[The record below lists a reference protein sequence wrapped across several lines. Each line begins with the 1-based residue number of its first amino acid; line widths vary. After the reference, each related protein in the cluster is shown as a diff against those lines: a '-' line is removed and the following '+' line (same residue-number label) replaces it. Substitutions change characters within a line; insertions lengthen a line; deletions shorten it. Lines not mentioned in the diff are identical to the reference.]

1 MSTSRRYGLVMVVI
15 GLLATSC
22 GDRESELR
30 AELRDDGMSAES
42 ADCVVDGLVEA
53 GVDLDELDST
63 SNPDD
68 FPPEASAELAS
79 CMGDIFAEMIG
90 EGFEEMGE
98 EFAAAFED
106 IEFDESDFQTGS
118 SFDSA
123 DLPALE
129 ESCLAGDNSAC
140 DDLWIAS
147 PIGSEAEEIA
157 ESCGGRSTEVRMG
170 SCEFWLE

>member
-1 MSTSRRYGLVMVVI
+1 MVI
-15 GLLATSC
+15 ALLATSC
-22 GDRESELR
+22 GDKESERR
-30 AELRDDGMSAES
+30 AELHDELRDEGLSAES
-42 ADCVVDGLVEA
+42 ADCIIDGLEDA

-63 SNPDD
+63 SNLDD
-68 FPPEASAELAS
+68 LPSEASEELAT

-106 IEFDESDFQTGS
+106 IEFDESDFQADS
-118 SFDSA
+118 SLDSA

-129 ESCLAGDNSAC
+129 KSCLAGDNGAC

-147 PIGSEAEEIA
+147 PIGSEAEDVA
-157 ESCGGRSTEVRMG
+157 ESCGGRSSEVRMG